1 MTVPQMETPGTAV
14 AAAAQAKKAQIED
27 VGIFASGPE
36 KLKAALMARAALA
49 GIGVYESF
57 GGYVVGNGVQREVPD
72 LRALRRCLGAMGVL
86 Q

>member
-1 MTVPQMETPGTAV
+1 MQGLQMGTPGVGPTTSRARDLSTDNAIV
-14 AAAAQAKKAQIED
+14 ASS
-27 VGIFASGPE
+27 VE
-36 KLKAALMARAALA
+36 KLKATLMARAASA

-72 LRALRRCLGAMGVL
+72 LRALRRCLNALGVS